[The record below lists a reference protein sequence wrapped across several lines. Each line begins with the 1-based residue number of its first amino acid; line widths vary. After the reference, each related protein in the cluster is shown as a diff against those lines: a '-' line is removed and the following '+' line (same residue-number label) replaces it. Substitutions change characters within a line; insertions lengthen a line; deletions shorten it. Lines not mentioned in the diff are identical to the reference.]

1 MALSFIQ
8 AKNANNQQ
16 FSILLNYVL
25 PKYEESCLSVYCNKI
40 TEGKFIFNEQSDEKL
55 ANYIEEY
62 VYLSLSRKK

>member
-16 FSILLNYVL
+16 FSVLLNYIL

-40 TEGKFIFNEQSDEKL
+40 VEGKFIFNEQSDEKL
-55 ANYIEEY
+55 AGFIE
-62 VYLSLSRKK
+62 